1 MRHQDPIESSLA
13 PWGPQRRVHP
23 IGLLS
28 AIFLAVST
36 QAYAASSVTKTD
48 QKSTV
53 VEVVAEDGAGAGG
66 ELHFFA
72 VNEEERQLSPTRSV
86 FQSYRWCLLH
96 TDCAG
101 CQETVIECGDSPR
114 AALARN
120 GNRVRFSHAGY
131 VLRCDTQPNSRKI
144 CLNQPSS
151 TATAQQF
158 DGSTPSFERTSSV
171 RCQIDNLRCALTLPS
186 GQSQDNAS
194 GTLNFGREKFHTN
207 VPRP

>member
-1 MRHQDPIESSLA
+1 L
-13 PWGPQRRVHP
+13 
-23 IGLLS
+23 
-28 AIFLAVST
+28 
-36 QAYAASSVTKTD
+36 VTKTA

-53 VEVVAEDGAGAGG
+53 VEVVAGDGAQAGG

-72 VNEEERQLSPTRSV
+72 VNEEERQSSPTRSL

-96 TDCAG
+96 ADCAG

-114 AALARN
+114 SALARN

-131 VLRCDTQPNSRKI
+131 VLSCDTQPNSTKA
-144 CLNQPSS
+144 CFNQPSS

-158 DGSTPSFERTSSV
+158 DGSTPSFQRTSSV

-186 GQSQDNAS
+186 GLSAADAN

-207 VPRP
+207 VPQP